1 MKNNFSKKGSVI
13 TYCVYLGIVF
23 ISVVLSLNSAAN
35 KMVRELAVSE
45 AKKYM
50 SMGISE
56 TVRKTIENSE
66 YPVSSAT
73 MVKYSES
80 GEIASIGENTYIL
93 GNIQSE
99 INTSLNTNLETYLE
113 NAKIKVPMG
122 NFSGIVFLSG
132 KGKEIDFDLKY
143 SGNAAVEVE
152 SDFVSVG
159 INQTLH
165 EIKITVNADATVLLP
180 FESVKVNAS
189 ETYIVYDTMI
199 IGEVPDFYTDIY

>member
-1 MKNNFSKKGSVI
+1 MKNNYSKKGNII
-13 TYCVYLGIVF
+13 TYSIYLGIIVL
-23 ISVVLSLNSAAN
+23 SVIFSLNSAAN
-35 KMVRELAVSE
+35 KLVREIAISE

-56 TVRKTIENSE
+56 TVKEVIENSE

-73 MVKYSES
+73 IVKYTDS
-80 GEIASIGENTYIL
+80 GEITSIGENTYIL
-93 GNIQSE
+93 NNIQTE
-99 INTSLNTNLETYLE
+99 INKTLNSNLENYLE
-113 NAKIKVPMG
+113 TSKIKIPIG

-143 SGNAAVEVE
+143 SGNASIKVE

-165 EIKITVNADATVLLP
+165 EIKITVNAGATVLLP
-180 FESVKVNAS
+180 FESVKVDTS